1 MGKWIGLL
9 PSTDKRKHMLI
20 DEMDTLTPE
29 EEEVLKPLIKAMEE
43 KNDL

>member
-9 PSTDKRKHMLI
+9 PSTQKGIFI

-43 KNDL
+43 SD